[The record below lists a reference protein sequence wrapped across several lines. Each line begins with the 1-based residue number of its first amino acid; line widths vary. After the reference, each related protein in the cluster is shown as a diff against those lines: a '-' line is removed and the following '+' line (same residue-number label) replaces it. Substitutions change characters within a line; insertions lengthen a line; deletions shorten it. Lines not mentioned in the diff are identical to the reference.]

1 MKKTYLY
8 AMMAATMLSLG
19 SCSGFLDTKP
29 DTILT
34 EDQTYGDPVLT
45 KSVLANFYDRINHG
59 QNIEDWDAWTV
70 LDEVVFFD
78 GSDLG
83 SYDRNKWRVYDYG
96 LIRDI
101 NKFIVGVT
109 NSSVVTDDLKKA
121 YIGEARF
128 IRAWHYFCTARVLG
142 GMPLIGDEVFNY
154 TSGMDITTLQK
165 PRSTEEEIYNY
176 VISECKEAAD
186 MLTKDTNKNNARG
199 NYWTCK
205 MLEARAAITAA
216 SLATYNTP
224 AKHPNLRTA
233 GGEVGIDASKAS
245 GFYTTALNAAKEL
258 INDGPYRLMKSN
270 DRSHAAL
277 VNNFYKAVCIKDGNS
292 EVIWTRDYISPGKT
306 NGFTQNNLPMSI
318 SQDTG
323 PSRLSVLLNLVEA
336 YEPLDAA
343 DDQLGTSVPF
353 EVGTAENPKFF
364 ATTTELFEARDPR
377 LMGTVIVPG
386 AEFGGAIV
394 DLQAGQL
401 QPEGAGWKE
410 VTGARNTWDV
420 DGRLITHNNGPF
432 GGNERNINR
441 TGFFPRKYLDAAPAA
456 GTIGRGS
463 EMWNVRFR
471 IAEAYLIAAEA
482 EWELSRDN
490 NDPEAL
496 GYINEVRDRAGV
508 KALKTIDHN
517 KIMHEYR
524 VELAFE
530 GERWW
535 NLKRWMEA
543 DNIWTGENS
552 TRTSNRLCLWP
563 YKVVA
568 PGNPNDGKWAF
579 IEKDLQQ
586 LDLWR
591 RPLRCTDEHYY
602 GTIDNDWINKNP
614 KLVKNPFQ

>member
-323 PSRLSVLLNLVEA
+323 PNRLSVLLNLVEA

-401 QPEGAGWKE
+401 QPEGA
-410 VTGARNTWDV
+410 V
-420 DGRLITHNNGPF
+420 
-432 GGNERNINR
+432 
-441 TGFFPRKYLDAAPAA
+441 
-456 GTIGRGS
+456 
-463 EMWNVRFR
+463 
-471 IAEAYLIAAEA
+471 
-482 EWELSRDN
+482 
-490 NDPEAL
+490 
-496 GYINEVRDRAGV
+496 
-508 KALKTIDHN
+508 
-517 KIMHEYR
+517 
-524 VELAFE
+524 
-530 GERWW
+530 
-535 NLKRWMEA
+535 
-543 DNIWTGENS
+543 
-552 TRTSNRLCLWP
+552 
-563 YKVVA
+563 
-568 PGNPNDGKWAF
+568 GK
-579 IEKDLQQ
+579 K
-586 LDLWR
+586 
-591 RPLRCTDEHYY
+591 
-602 GTIDNDWINKNP
+602 
-614 KLVKNPFQ
+614 